1 MRGLSEGLMEA
12 GGSLPRR
19 LTDMA
24 IGQRLQFSAIS
35 DSTELLECPHDMV
48 AGSPRAH
55 DLRQSRANA
64 KHLR

>member
-1 MRGLSEGLMEA
+1 
-12 GGSLPRR
+12 
-19 LTDMA
+19 MA
-24 IGQRLQFSAIS
+24 IGQRLRFSAIR

-64 KHLR
+64 KHLK